1 MCQAYRVYQVEETS
15 VEVLICDASGEAS
28 DRRWVVHPWLID
40 LANAT
45 SSPYF
50 NEACGYSDTGAS
62 ILLANG
68 LPYGSGTCVNGIG
81 NATRS

>member
-1 MCQAYRVYQVEETS
+1 MYGVHQVDGTS

-28 DRRWVVHPWLID
+28 DHRWVVNPWLID
-40 LANAT
+40 LARMA

-50 NEACGYSDTGAS
+50 NEACGYTDTGAS
-62 ILLANG
+62 ILQANG

-81 NATRS
+81 NATS